1 MKPLSQGLF
10 IVWIAHLIASSAFG
24 SPSLQS
30 TGPAFGENSGEVLSG
45 EWQTAEE
52 KTLALISYK
61 KQSEMWR
68 KRARTAYHSY
78 DSYRQSHHGK
88 IASRDLLEIKQL
100 ADHYS
105 NQIWR
110 PLWDLMDSSYYSL
123 NLGLDVKIQTQRASY
138 IETGVVRY
146 VNSIG
151 EVLEYAE
158 DTVEG
163 TAYETVRLNVY
174 HINPLDQRGQLFLH
188 EFKISFGAALMLMD
202 NFMLGWEPYMNN
214 KAIRR
219 NLFYDLQGSKN
230 DARRTVK
237 AIWKSYRKYQNS
249 EQWVAALDLYR
260 QVRQVPQNSVLA
272 ISRPPADR
280 LTHLIETSSTFKRLS
295 DKSQRKSFMKQL
307 AGEMKFAFMRH
318 GDGLKHIRNQMTHVA
333 SKTFGNSAGLFQ
345 SRSGKL
351 KNLPE
356 TEVQEIVNT
365 LKPLDIL
372 FEKTPFRLTDR
383 FIPGHYGHVAVWMGT
398 ESELREL
405 GVWSQLPGLYQIAKK
420 RHSYKGPSF
429 QQAIR
434 NGRHIIEALRPGVQM
449 NSMRHFLDIDDL
461 AVIRPKD
468 CAGSGGGSNCL
479 TRERKQKYLLEAFRQ
494 VGKKYDFNFDVN
506 TESKVVCS
514 EMAYRTFVDMDFST
528 TRTLG
533 KHAISPDQ
541 VATMADDPSDPFK
554 PVLLYHDG
562 RFVPAEGKT
571 LRKVFNLLLKKKY
584 SAVEETLEFAEL
596 VP

>member
-1 MKPLSQGLF
+1 MKLLSRALF
-10 IVWIAHLIASSAFG
+10 IVGVIHLIAGSAFG
-24 SPSLQS
+24 SPALESM
-30 TGPAFGENSGEVLSG
+30 TPALEKSSGEVLLE
-45 EWQTAEE
+45 EWSILE
-52 KTLALISYK
+52 KKILTLIDYK
-61 KQSEMWR
+61 KQSEVWR
-68 KRARTAYHSY
+68 ERASTAYRNY
-78 DSYRQSHHGK
+78 DRYQKSHRGK

-110 PLWDLMDSSYYSL
+110 PLWDLMGSPYCSL
-123 NLGLDVKIQTQRASY
+123 NLSLDVKIQTQRASY

-146 VNSIG
+146 VNSKG

-219 NLFYDLQGSKN
+219 NLFYDFQGPKN
-230 DARRTVK
+230 DNRRTVK

-249 EQWVAALDLYR
+249 EQWIAALDLYR
-260 QVRQVPQNSVLA
+260 KAKHITQNAEIEIPHLQTGSL
-272 ISRPPADR
+272 DR
-280 LTHLIETSSTFKRLS
+280 LIETSSTFKLLS
-295 DKSQRKSFMKQL
+295 DKSQRKSFIKQL
-307 AGEMKFAFMRH
+307 AGEIKFVFMRH
-318 GDGLKHIRNQMTHVA
+318 GDGLKHIRSQTTHVA
-333 SKTFGNSAGLFQ
+333 SKAFGNSMGLFQ

-351 KNLPE
+351 KNLTEP
-356 TEVQEIVNT
+356 EVQKIVST

-383 FIPGHYGHVAVWMGT
+383 FIPGHFGHVAVWVGT

-405 GVWSQLPGLYQIAKK
+405 GVWDQLPGLYQIAKK

-461 AVIRPKD
+461 AVIRPKNCESHTGD
-468 CAGSGGGSNCL
+468 SNCL
-479 TRERKQKYLLEAFRQ
+479 TRERKQKYLIEAFKQ
-494 VGKKYDFNFDVN
+494 VGKEYDFNFDVN

-541 VATMADDPSDPFK
+541 VAAMADDPSDPFD

-562 RFVPAEGKT
+562 VFVPAEGES
-571 LRKVFNLLLKKKY
+571 LRKVFNTLLKNEY
-584 SAVEETLEFAEL
+584 SSVEETLELEEST
-596 VP
+596 P